1 MKIMPNRFGFAA
13 WVGLGLACTALVLEA
28 NPVPQP
34 TGFELTYKIKAY
46 GIVVGEMQ
54 ISLTETDDADIYI
67 YENRTRALG
76 LAKVYRSG
84 VMSETSRFRVTPA
97 GLVPIQYDL
106 DDSTDNPDDDTHIA
120 FDWTA
125 GIADSLYEGQRR
137 DIEIE
142 PGTLDRMSADLAVI
156 LDLQAGNGPERYQM
170 VHRNALRVY
179 EFEYLGEEEVKT
191 PAGRF
196 STVKY
201 RRQRPGSKRSGIIW
215 FSPALCYHVVQ
226 VESRKNDKRTSIA
239 KIKAHSIPGCAAE
252 QQAQQTHTKIQ
263 VLGSVTPV

>member
-1 MKIMPNRFGFAA
+1 MPNRSRLPT

-46 GIVVGEMQ
+46 GFAVGEMQ

-67 YENRTRALG
+67 YENLTRALG
-76 LAKVYRSG
+76 LAKAFRSG
-84 VMSETSRFRVTPA
+84 IMSETSRFRVTPA

-106 DDSTDNPDDDTHIA
+106 NDSTENPDDDTHIA

-125 GIADSLYEGQRR
+125 GIADSLYEGEQRN
-137 DIEIE
+137 IEIE

-170 VHRNALRVY
+170 VHRNALRIY

-191 PAGRF
+191 PAGKF

-226 VESRKNDKRTSIA
+226 VESQKNDKRTSIA

-252 QQAQQTHTKIQ
+252 QQEQQTHTKIQ
-263 VLGSVTPV
+263 ILGSVTPV

>member
-1 MKIMPNRFGFAA
+1 MPNRSRLPT

-46 GIVVGEMQ
+46 GFAVGEMQ

-67 YENRTRALG
+67 YENLTRALG
-76 LAKVYRSG
+76 LAKAFRSG

-106 DDSTDNPDDDTHIA
+106 NDSTENPDDDTHIA

-125 GIADSLYEGQRR
+125 GIADSLYEGERR

-179 EFEYLGEEEVKT
+179 EFEYLGEEDIKT
-191 PAGRF
+191 PAGKF

-226 VESRKNDKRTSIA
+226 VESLKNDKRTSIV
-239 KIKAHSIPGCAAE
+239 KIMAHSIQGCAAE
-252 QQAQQTHTKIQ
+252 PQAQQTHTKIQ

>member
-1 MKIMPNRFGFAA
+1 MPNRSRLPT

-46 GIVVGEMQ
+46 GFAVGEMQ

-67 YENRTRALG
+67 YENLTRALG
-76 LAKVYRSG
+76 LAKAFRSG

-106 DDSTDNPDDDTHIA
+106 NDSTENPDDDTHIA

-125 GIADSLYEGQRR
+125 GIADSLYEGERR

-179 EFEYLGEEEVKT
+179 EFEYLGEEDIKT
-191 PAGRF
+191 PAGKF

-226 VESRKNDKRTSIA
+226 VES
-239 KIKAHSIPGCAAE
+239 
-252 QQAQQTHTKIQ
+252 
-263 VLGSVTPV
+263 

>member
-1 MKIMPNRFGFAA
+1 MPNRSRLPT

-46 GIVVGEMQ
+46 GFAVGEMQ

-67 YENRTRALG
+67 YENLTRALG
-76 LAKVYRSG
+76 LAKAFRSG

-106 DDSTDNPDDDTHIA
+106 NDSTENPDDDTHIA

-125 GIADSLYEGQRR
+125 GIADSLYEGERR

-179 EFEYLGEEEVKT
+179 EFEYLGEEDIKT
-191 PAGRF
+191 PAGKF

-226 VESRKNDKRTSIA
+226 VESLKNDKRTSIV
-239 KIKAHSIPGCAAE
+239 KIMAHSIQGCAAE
-252 QQAQQTHTKIQ
+252 QQAQQTRTKIQ

>member
-1 MKIMPNRFGFAA
+1 MKSMPNRFRLPA

-46 GIVVGEMQ
+46 GVVVGEMQ
-54 ISLTETDDADIYI
+54 LSLTETDDADIYI
-67 YENRTRALG
+67 YENLTRALG
-76 LAKVYRSG
+76 LAKAFRSG

-125 GIADSLYEGQRR
+125 GIADSLYEGERR

-226 VESRKNDKRTSIA
+226 VESLKNDKRTSIV
-239 KIKAHSIPGCAAE
+239 KIMAHSIQGCAAE

>member
-1 MKIMPNRFGFAA
+1 MLNRISFRA
-13 WVGLGLACTALVLEA
+13 WAGLGLACTALALEA

-34 TGFELTYKIKAY
+34 TAFELTYKIKAY
-46 GIVVGEMQ
+46 GVVVGEMQ
-54 ISLTETDDADIYI
+54 ISLTETDDANIYI
-67 YENRTRALG
+67 YENLTRALG
-76 LAKVYRSG
+76 LAKAFRSG

-97 GLVPIQYDL
+97 GVVPIQYDL

-125 GIADSLYEGQRR
+125 GIADSLYEGEQRN
-137 DIEIE
+137 IEIE

-170 VHRNALRVY
+170 VHRNALRIY

-191 PAGRF
+191 PAGKF

-226 VESRKNDKRTSIA
+226 VESQKNDKRTSIA

-252 QQAQQTHTKIQ
+252 QQEQQTHTKIQ
-263 VLGSVTPV
+263 ILGSVTPV

>member
-1 MKIMPNRFGFAA
+1 MPNRSRLPT

-46 GIVVGEMQ
+46 GFAVGEMQ

-67 YENRTRALG
+67 YENLTRALG
-76 LAKVYRSG
+76 LAKAFRSG
-84 VMSETSRFRVTPA
+84 IMSETSRFRVTPA

-106 DDSTDNPDDDTHIA
+106 NDSTENPDDDTHIA

-125 GIADSLYEGQRR
+125 GIADSLYEGERR

-179 EFEYLGEEEVKT
+179 EFEYLGEEDIKT
-191 PAGRF
+191 PAGKF

-201 RRQRPGSKRSGIIW
+201 RRQRRGSKRSGIIW

-226 VESRKNDKRTSIA
+226 VESLKNDKRTSIL
-239 KIKAHSIPGCAAE
+239 KIMAHSIQGCAAE

>member
-1 MKIMPNRFGFAA
+1 MPNRSRLPT

-46 GIVVGEMQ
+46 GFAVGEMQ
-54 ISLTETDDADIYI
+54 LSLTETDDTDIYI
-67 YENRTRALG
+67 YENLTRALG
-76 LAKVYRSG
+76 LAKAFRSG

-97 GLVPIQYDL
+97 GVVPIQYDL

-125 GIADSLYEGQRR
+125 GIADSLYEGERR

-179 EFEYLGEEEVKT
+179 EFEYLGEEDIKT
-191 PAGRF
+191 PAGKF

-226 VESRKNDKRTSIA
+226 VESLKNDKRTSIV
-239 KIKAHSIPGCAAE
+239 KIMAHSIQGCAAE

>member
-1 MKIMPNRFGFAA
+1 MPNRSRLPT

-46 GIVVGEMQ
+46 GFAVGEMQ

-67 YENRTRALG
+67 YENLTRALG
-76 LAKVYRSG
+76 LAKAFRSG

-106 DDSTDNPDDDTHIA
+106 NDSTENPDDDTHIA

-125 GIADSLYEGQRR
+125 GIADSLYEGERR

-179 EFEYLGEEEVKT
+179 EFEYLGEEDIKT
-191 PAGRF
+191 PAGKF

-226 VESRKNDKRTSIA
+226 VESLKNDKRTSIV
-239 KIKAHSIPGCAAE
+239 KIMAHSIQGCAAE

>member
-1 MKIMPNRFGFAA
+1 MPNRSRLPT

-28 NPVPQP
+28 NPVPQA

-46 GIVVGEMQ
+46 GFAVGEMQ

-67 YENRTRALG
+67 YENLTRALG
-76 LAKVYRSG
+76 LAKAFRSG

-106 DDSTDNPDDDTHIA
+106 NDSTENPDDDTHIA

-125 GIADSLYEGQRR
+125 GIADSLYEGERR

-170 VHRNALRVY
+170 VHRNSLRVY
-179 EFEYLGEEEVKT
+179 EFEYLGEEDIKT
-191 PAGRF
+191 PAGKF
-196 STVKY
+196 ATVKY

-226 VESRKNDKRTSIA
+226 VESLKNDKRTSIV
-239 KIKAHSIPGCAAE
+239 KIMAHSIQGCAAE

>member
-1 MKIMPNRFGFAA
+1 MPSRFSFPV

-46 GIVVGEMQ
+46 GIAVGEMQ

-67 YENRTRALG
+67 YKNRTRALG
-76 LAKVYRSG
+76 LAKAFRSG

-106 DDSTDNPDDDTHIA
+106 DDSTDDPDDDTHIA
-120 FDWTA
+120 FDWNA
-125 GIADSLYEGQRR
+125 GVADSLYEGEQR
-137 DIEIE
+137 DIEID

-156 LDLQAGNGPERYQM
+156 LDLRAGNGPERYQM

-191 PAGRF
+191 PAGKF

-201 RRQRPGSKRSGIIW
+201 RRQRAGSKRSGIIW
-215 FSPALCYHVVQ
+215 FSPALCFHVVQ

-239 KIKAHSIPGCAAE
+239 KLQAHSIEPGCAPE
-252 QQAQQTHTKIQ
+252 QQEQQTRTKIQ
-263 VLGSVTPV
+263 VLGKVTPV

>member
-1 MKIMPNRFGFAA
+1 MPNRSRLPT

-46 GIVVGEMQ
+46 GFAVGEMQ

-67 YENRTRALG
+67 YENLTRALG
-76 LAKVYRSG
+76 LAKAFRSG

-106 DDSTDNPDDDTHIA
+106 NDSTENPDDDTHIA

-125 GIADSLYEGQRR
+125 GIADSLYEGERR

-179 EFEYLGEEEVKT
+179 EFEYLGEEDIKT
-191 PAGRF
+191 PAGKF

-226 VESRKNDKRTSIA
+226 VESLKNDKRTSIV
-239 KIKAHSIPGCAAE
+239 KIMAHSIQGCAAE
-252 QQAQQTHTKIQ
+252 QQQQQTHTKIQ

>member
-1 MKIMPNRFGFAA
+1 MPNRSRLPT

-46 GIVVGEMQ
+46 GFAVGEMQ

-67 YENRTRALG
+67 YENLTRALG
-76 LAKVYRSG
+76 LAKAFRSG
-84 VMSETSRFRVTPA
+84 IMSETSRFRVTPA

-106 DDSTDNPDDDTHIA
+106 NDSTENPDDDTHIA

-125 GIADSLYEGQRR
+125 GIADSLYEGERR

-179 EFEYLGEEEVKT
+179 EFEYLGEEDIKT
-191 PAGRF
+191 PAGKF

-226 VESRKNDKRTSIA
+226 VESLKNDKRTSIV
-239 KIKAHSIPGCAAE
+239 KIMAHSIQGCAAE

>member
-1 MKIMPNRFGFAA
+1 MKSMLNRISFRA
-13 WVGLGLACTALVLEA
+13 WAGLGLACTALALEA

-34 TGFELTYKIKAY
+34 TAFELTYKIKAY
-46 GIVVGEMQ
+46 GVVVGEMQ
-54 ISLTETDDADIYI
+54 ISLTETDDANIYI
-67 YENRTRALG
+67 YENLTRALG
-76 LAKVYRSG
+76 LAKAFRSG

-97 GLVPIQYDL
+97 GVVPIQYDL

-125 GIADSLYEGQRR
+125 GIADSLYEGEQRN
-137 DIEIE
+137 IEIE

-170 VHRNALRVY
+170 VHRNALRIY

-191 PAGRF
+191 PAGKF

-226 VESRKNDKRTSIA
+226 VESQKNDKRTSIA

-252 QQAQQTHTKIQ
+252 QQKQQTRTKIQ

>member
-1 MKIMPNRFGFAA
+1 MPNRISFRA
-13 WVGLGLACTALVLEA
+13 WAGLGLAGAALVLQA

-34 TGFELTYKIKAY
+34 TAFELTYKVKAY
-46 GIVVGEMQ
+46 GVVVGEMQ
-54 ISLTETDDADIYI
+54 ISLTETDDADIYN
-67 YENRTRALG
+67 YANRTRALG
-76 LAKVYRSG
+76 LAKAFRSG

-106 DDSTDNPDDDTHIA
+106 DDSTDSPDDDTHIA

-125 GIADSLYEGQRR
+125 GIADSLYEGEQRE
-137 DIEIE
+137 IEIE

-156 LDLQAGNGPERYQM
+156 LDLQAGNEPERYQM

-179 EFEYLGEEEVKT
+179 EFEYLGDEDIKT
-191 PAGRF
+191 PAGKF
-196 STVKY
+196 NTVKY

-239 KIKAHSIPGCAAE
+239 KIKAHSIPGCGAE
-252 QQAQQTHTKIQ
+252 Q
-263 VLGSVTPV
+263 

>member
-1 MKIMPNRFGFAA
+1 MLNRISFRA
-13 WVGLGLACTALVLEA
+13 WAGLGLACTALALEA

-34 TGFELTYKIKAY
+34 TAFELTYKIKAY
-46 GIVVGEMQ
+46 GVVVGEMQ
-54 ISLTETDDADIYI
+54 ISLTETDDANIYI
-67 YENRTRALG
+67 YENLTRALG
-76 LAKVYRSG
+76 LAKAFRSG

-125 GIADSLYEGQRR
+125 GIADSLYEGEQRN
-137 DIEIE
+137 IEIE

-170 VHRNALRVY
+170 VHRNALRIY

-191 PAGRF
+191 PAGKF

-226 VESRKNDKRTSIA
+226 VESQKNDKRTSIA

-252 QQAQQTHTKIQ
+252 QQEQQTHTKIQ
-263 VLGSVTPV
+263 ILGSVTPV

>member
-1 MKIMPNRFGFAA
+1 MPNRSRLPT

-46 GIVVGEMQ
+46 GFAVGEMQ

-67 YENRTRALG
+67 YENLTRALG
-76 LAKVYRSG
+76 LAKAFRSG

-106 DDSTDNPDDDTHIA
+106 NDSTENPDDDTHIA

-125 GIADSLYEGQRR
+125 GIADSLYEGERR

-179 EFEYLGEEEVKT
+179 EFEYLGEEDIKT
-191 PAGRF
+191 PAGKF

-226 VESRKNDKRTSIA
+226 VESLKNDKRTSIL
-239 KIKAHSIPGCAAE
+239 KIMAHSIQGCAAE

>member
-1 MKIMPNRFGFAA
+1 MPNRSRLST

-46 GIVVGEMQ
+46 GFAVGEMQ

-67 YENRTRALG
+67 YENLTRALG
-76 LAKVYRSG
+76 LAKAFRSG

-106 DDSTDNPDDDTHIA
+106 NDSTENPDDDTHIA

-125 GIADSLYEGQRR
+125 GIADSLYEGERR

-179 EFEYLGEEEVKT
+179 EFEYLGEEDIKT
-191 PAGRF
+191 PAGKF

-226 VESRKNDKRTSIA
+226 VESLKNDKRTSIV
-239 KIKAHSIPGCAAE
+239 KIMAHSIQGCAAE